1 MPQPPTEYTSFLT
14 DIDRISVRIERN
26 RHSVTSFS
34 VQYEALI
41 NSRWRKIVRYDSA
54 DGFPHRHIF
63 HADKKEYRQLMSVV
77 DNNEA
82 LSEALTIIK
91 KKFQVMRT
99 NYIAQA
105 HIDEVN

>member
-1 MPQPPTEYTSFLT
+1 
-14 DIDRISVRIERN
+14 
-26 RHSVTSFS
+26 
-34 VQYEALI
+34 
-41 NSRWRKIVRYDSA
+41 
-54 DGFPHRHIF
+54 
-63 HADKKEYRQLMSVV
+63 MSVV